1 MNIDR
6 CRVVAVVVMMV
17 MMPVMVMTVPMT
29 ESDGAIATGRFFSF
43 GERCGRHDSRQDKRE
58 ECE

>member
-1 MNIDR
+1 VNIDR

-29 ESDGAIATGRFFSF
+29 ESDGAIATGRFL
-43 GERCGRHDSRQDKRE
+43 
-58 ECE
+58 